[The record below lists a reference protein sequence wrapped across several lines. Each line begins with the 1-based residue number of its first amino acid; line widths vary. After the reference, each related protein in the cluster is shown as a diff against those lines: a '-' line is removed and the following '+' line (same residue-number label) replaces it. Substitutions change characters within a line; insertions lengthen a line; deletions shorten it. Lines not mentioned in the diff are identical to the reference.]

1 MSTLPG
7 RSTSCRW
14 FPITIVAVLGVNFN
28 HVDAAVGLLVAG
40 KLTAAVAEERFVTR
54 TKHDSRF
61 CEAAIRLVLKC
72 PGLLQEISRTLLWRG
87 TLEQTDLGRSAI
99 AGVGVRSLINGDAF

>member
-14 FPITIVAVLGVNFN
+14 SPITIVAVLGVNFN

-61 CEAAIRLVLKC
+61 CEAAIRLVFEMSGIA
-72 PGLLQEISRTLLWRG
+72 PR
-87 TLEQTDLGRSAI
+87 DLAHVAVARDTRANRFG
-99 AGVGVRSLINGDAF
+99 